1 MSKKKTSAYRAY
13 QMVQTLPVGSTFLM
27 GDIMKKMPEYVSAG
41 AVGNMFWHMRKGGY
55 LEKLP
60 KTQQWVILDNTKDW
74 HEVHAFN
81 ELSSPGVHRKRKFTG
96 KHPKKAAPKAVPT
109 SGDIDIIEDLLTAM
123 ARAEPVLRK
132 YKQLDEI
139 VNKFANS

>member
-13 QMVQTLPVGSTFLM
+13 QMLQTLPVGSTFLM
-27 GDIMKKMPEYVSAG
+27 GDIMKKMPEYVSPG

-74 HEVHAFN
+74 HEVHKFN
-81 ELSSPGVHRKRKFTG
+81 ET
-96 KHPKKAAPKAVPT
+96 AVPRVGAKKRTYTKRAIGKPVTT